1 MPRSKKS
8 YRQRR
13 GDLRYKPVIRPDDT
27 STTNVNFHERIEQV
41 DNLTIPQLR
50 ALIRCC
56 EQSVEDQHHLLSR
69 AMCRLLN
76 GKEPHRQQVR
86 ALRRLVY
93 GMGDTILVAKTG
105 FGKSIV
111 FHAYS
116 VLTGR
121 ITIQLIPLSKLGEE
135 QLESIRRYPETKPC
149 LVTANTKFQDPQ
161 LLGDIQAGIYTHIL
175 LGPEQATA
183 PEFRTIL
190 QDPNFQSKVGLVA
203 IDECHVL
210 SQWKEFRSEYVMI
223 HELRRSLLSE
233 TVFFGCS
240 ATLDLETENAVKSF
254 GGFREEGSNAG
265 QLEII
270 RTSVDRP
277 DISICVLPILKG
289 KMNSYEQLHFLLN
302 QANSLSSA
310 TNPPQIPNDPRE
322 GEEPGTSSVHKSTNS
337 QDKPTPQHIPK
348 TIVFVDS
355 KKKVISVASYLKS
368 VLVKKGYRIQL
379 THQTIGIYTS
389 NVPKYDQDK
398 LYDIFREE
406 DSSIRIVVA
415 TTALG
420 MGMNI
425 LDIPIVV
432 QWDIPVTD
440 DLGDLWQRFGR
451 AARGPGQKG
460 TAILFAPYWAFD
472 SLGYSEEKQTDAVDA
487 QPVNKNSQTR
497 QGARS
502 RIRNMLSHDRQA
514 SRLRELVSAEDSDR
528 SDSSA
533 GTCSNQ
539 AVELESIEPLGNKR
553 KGKSKSTLHRWTK
566 REISNRESLNIGWKN
581 AINNDCHREYLLKF
595 LQEEKCDLEMPKAA
609 PKDCCNGTR
618 CNPLL
623 LKDEVATAVSTAP
636 DIVRKPTAGSRG
648 GIAQRRLIGWCWDR
662 AAELMGSDELL
673 TQMPSAYFLPGRFQW
688 AIAQVFNDRRW
699 KTAADFPIQTLEDLG
714 KLVSFEEWKFAA
726 EWKEKLLEFLR
737 LNADSIVAEWNN
749 RATKKK
755 ANTNQVQL
763 ASAVNQTT
771 ESSDEDST
779 PERRRTRIIQKQT
792 KRDNATAL
800 LASMHRKKLQE
811 RCNSSAITPS
821 APATKRPLTSVETD
835 DAIQIPEHNL
845 GKRRMQQLQATPTGA
860 TEEQDHSPLTKRSRI
875 EDRSPRGRETG
886 SKSILLKD
894 HNKPPRKDGRPE
906 RKRSLTPQ
914 ARESGL
920 WET

>member
-1 MPRSKKS
+1 MPQSRKA
-8 YRQRR
+8 YRRRR
-13 GDLRYKPVIRPDDT
+13 GDLRCKPLDDP
-27 STTNVNFHERIEQV
+27 STTTIDLDKRIEQV

-56 EQSVEDQHHLLSR
+56 EQNVEVQHLLISR
-69 AMCRLLN
+69 AMRRLLN

-93 GMGDTILVAKTG
+93 GLGDTILVAKTG

-149 LVTANTKFQDPQ
+149 LITANTKFQDPQ
-161 LLGDIQAGIYTHIL
+161 LLTDIQTGMYTHIL

-183 PEFRTIL
+183 QEFRKIL
-190 QDPNFQSKVGLVA
+190 QDPDFQGKVGLVA

-240 ATLDLETENAVKSF
+240 ATLDLETENTVKRF

-302 QANSLSSA
+302 QANSPSA
-310 TNPPQIPNDPRE
+310 TDSPQMSNDTRE
-322 GEEPGTSSVHKSTNS
+322 GEESSVISSAHESTSNNR
-337 QDKPTPQHIPK
+337 PTPRRIPK
-348 TIVFVDS
+348 TIVFVDGRR
-355 KKKVISVASYLKS
+355 KVTSVAKYLKE
-368 VLVKKGYRIQL
+368 VLVKKGYSVQL

-398 LYDIFREE
+398 LYDTFCEQE
-406 DSSIRIVVA
+406 SSIRIVVA

-432 QWDIPVTD
+432 QWDIPVTG

-460 TAILFAPYWAFD
+460 IAILFAPYWAFD
-472 SLGYSEEKQTDAVDA
+472 SLGYSDAMDVQLA
-487 QPVNKNSQTR
+487 NKNSQTR
-497 QGARS
+497 QGAKS

-514 SRLRELVSAEDSDR
+514 SRLRELVSAEDSDW

-533 GTCSNQ
+533 GTRSNQ
-539 AVELESIEPLGNKR
+539 AIEPESSEPLSTNAVGNKGKR
-553 KGKSKSTLHRWTK
+553 KGKSTLPHWTK
-566 REISNRESLNIGWKN
+566 REMSNRESLDTGWKN
-581 AINNDCHREYLLKF
+581 TINNNCHREYLLKF
-595 LQEEKCDLEMPKAA
+595 LQEEKCDTEMSKAA
-609 PKDCCNGTR
+609 PEDCCNGTR
-618 CNPLL
+618 CNPSL
-623 LKDEVATAVSTAP
+623 LKDEVATAVPTAP
-636 DIVRKPTAGSRG
+636 TIVRKPTAGSRG
-648 GIAQRRLIGWCWDR
+648 GIAQRRLIEWCRDR
-662 AAELMGSDELL
+662 ADELMADELVGSDELL
-673 TQMPSAYFLPGRFQW
+673 TRMPSAYLLPCRFQW
-688 AIAQVFNDRRW
+688 AIAHVFNDRRW
-699 KTAADFPIQTLEDLG
+699 KTAADFPIQTLEDLRR
-714 KLVSFEEWKFAA
+714 LVPFEEWKFAA

-737 LNADSIVAEWNN
+737 LNVDSIVAEWNS

-755 ANTNQVQL
+755 VNNQPQ
-763 ASAVNQTT
+763 SNQTA
-771 ESSDEDST
+771 ESSDEDPA
-779 PERRRTRIIQKQT
+779 PERRARIMEKQT

-800 LASMHRKKLQE
+800 LASMHRKRLQE
-811 RCNSSAITPS
+811 KCNRPAITP
-821 APATKRPLTSVETD
+821 ANKQPLTSIETD
-835 DAIQIPEHNL
+835 DSIQIPSRNT
-845 GKRRMQQLQATPTGA
+845 GKRKRQLQSTGVNK
-860 TEEQDHSPLTKRSRI
+860 EQDCSPLAKRSRI
-875 EDRSPRGRETG
+875 GDRLAQGGETG
-886 SKSILLKD
+886 SRSPLLKD